1 MYRTRYDGRMQNE
14 IPSAAEVRERLE
26 ALSRSQLIEL
36 AEKTDTPFHTL
47 RKIKSGETLDPKLET
62 VRAVWPTL
70 CGKKRRPSKQEA

>member
-1 MYRTRYDGRMQNE
+1 MQNA
-14 IPSAAEVRERLE
+14 IPSAEDVRKKL
-26 ALSRSQLIEL
+26 ADLSRAQLIEL

-70 CGKKRRPSKQEA
+70 CGKKRRPSKQEAV